1 MIRII
6 VVDDHALVRAGICSL
21 LSSQEDIS
29 IMAETGSGRE
39 AVRLCEELKPNIVL
53 MDLSIPDLDGLEAT
67 KQIMA
72 TAPEIK
78 VVILTMYEN
87 EEYATRVLN
96 AGAKGFIVKRMSP
109 EELPS
114 VIRKVMAGETCIT
127 DSIMR
132 QIVLRKTSSGDQ
144 SMLSLLSD
152 RELQIFHKLA
162 RGSSGSK
169 IADELGLSTSSVATY
184 KSRIMDKLGLANH
197 AELMRFALRLGLID
211 KFE

>member
-53 MDLSIPDLDGLEAT
+53 LDLSIPDLDGLEAT

>member
-1 MIRII
+1 MIRIV

-21 LSSQEDIS
+21 LSSQDDIS
-29 IMAETGSGRE
+29 VIAETGSGRE
-39 AVRLCEELKPNIVL
+39 AVKICEQLKPNIVL
-53 MDLSIPDLDGLEAT
+53 LDLSIPDLDGLEAT

-72 TAPEIK
+72 EAPQIK
-78 VVILTMYEN
+78 VIILTMYEN

-127 DSIMR
+127 ESIMR

-162 RGSSGSK
+162 RGSSGAK
-169 IADELGLSTSSVATY
+169 IADELGLSASSVATY
-184 KSRIMDKLGLANH
+184 KSRIMDKLGLENQ